1 MTGTVLAGS
10 VSVNDEMEFPS
21 LHITR
26 KVRSI
31 PMLNKGM
38 DKALKGD
45 GSGICVQWSLIIK
58 LTGRSFGLTG
68 ERGEACALGSLT
80 AMRNVLVRLKKIR
93 FDNVEL
99 VVCCDSERCEKWID
113 VLCEDRSS
121 HGVCDDDAVQGY
133 GEGRCVA
140 LSVLNGR
147 DIEGTWEW

>member
-1 MTGTVLAGS
+1 MTGTVLARS

-121 HGVCDDDAVQGY
+121 HGVCDDDAVHG
-133 GEGRCVA
+133 
-140 LSVLNGR
+140 
-147 DIEGTWEW
+147 